1 VRVETPSPLV
11 HAALVTEGVNL
22 SSNALPAIYVLQQAL
37 GGMSFVQNGSNSSSR
52 ILKAASA
59 VTGQPFTVSATLLA
73 LVFGYEDCQYFCVYD
88 AFTASTHLLGI
99 KKSMRCWHGYVSR
112 ARICTCSS

>member
-1 VRVETPSPLV
+1 VLTGGDVRVETPSPLV

-22 SSNALPAIYVLQQAL
+22 TSNALPAIYVLQQAL
-37 GGMSFVQNGSNSSSR
+37 GGTSFVQSGSNSSSK

-73 LVFGYEDCQYFCVYD
+73 SVVGSENYQYFCVYD
-88 AFTASTHLLGI
+88 AFGVLTN
-99 KKSMRCWHGYVSR
+99 
-112 ARICTCSS
+112 